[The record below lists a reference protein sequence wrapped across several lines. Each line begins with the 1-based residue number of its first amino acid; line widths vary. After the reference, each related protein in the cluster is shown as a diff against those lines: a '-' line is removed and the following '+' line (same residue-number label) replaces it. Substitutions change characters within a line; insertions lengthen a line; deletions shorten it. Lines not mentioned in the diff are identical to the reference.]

1 MRTFQQIGPLRSY
14 LRGVRDEGK
23 TIGLVPTMGSLHE
36 GHLSLFQRAQKDCD
50 LVVASIFVNPS
61 QFAPHEDFN
70 AYPRDLN
77 RDLQLA
83 SNAGVGAVFH
93 PNVEEIYPEGFQSK
107 ISVSELSSLYEG
119 LIRPGHF
126 DGVATIVNKLF
137 NIVVPERAYFG
148 MKDYQQLLI
157 IERMVKDLDLHL
169 DIVAVLTAREQNGLA
184 LSSRNAYLSS
194 EEKVAATVLYRAMKK
209 AEELLHSGEF
219 DPVKILAELIYLI
232 KSEPLATPDYIEL
245 VDSET
250 LKPVTTLEGATTLVL
265 LAIRIG
271 KTQLIDNM
279 LIAPEGITASRHKK

>member
-1 MRTFQQIGPLRSY
+1 MRTFQHIGPLRSY

-36 GHLSLFQRAQKDCD
+36 GHLSLFRRAQKDCD

-61 QFAPHEDFN
+61 QFAPNEDFD

-77 RDLQLA
+77 HDLQLA

-93 PNVEEIYPEGFQSK
+93 PNVEEMYPEGFQSK
-107 ISVSELSSLYEG
+107 ISVSELSNLYDG

-137 NIVVPERAYFG
+137 NIVFPERAYFG

-169 DIVAVLTAREQNGLA
+169 DIVAVPTAREQTGLA

-209 AEELLHSGEF
+209 AEESLHSGEF

-232 KSEPLATPDYIEL
+232 KSEPLATLDYIEL
-245 VDSET
+245 VNSET
-250 LKPVTTLEGATTLVL
+250 LKPVSTLEGATTLVL

-271 KTQLIDNM
+271 KTRLIDNM